1 MAGFAGDA
9 ATTNGPIPIFLI
21 RSPDHKYLLYD
32 ADTVIW
38 LRKSHRILGVLIG
51 SLPQFPQ
58 QNVFQGLPLQLQ
70 NEEARLLCEKGIAF
84 IVDDL
89 TIHVHHLSSLNI
101 DVRERFSNEL
111 EQQGAKLA
119 QINAT
124 SKEQKSL
131 KHRIKNQQKRSK
143 VGEDPAGLT
152 EDDESMFKSRTQQDC
167 AAQSPSSTSSKGYH
181 AYAMTPAASYPPL
194 LAPSPETQKQFPAVN
209 LASYALFKYLYE
221 RSYVLSPGLRFG
233 CRFLVYPGDPLRYH
247 SHFLAN
253 SYDWD
258 QEIDLLDIIS
268 GGRLGTGV
276 KKSFLI
282 SGTDLIDKKSG
293 VHAEHQGDYV
303 EHHNRTR
310 TFCIEWGGM

>member
-1 MAGFAGDA
+1 MPCSAGDPVGA
-9 ATTNGPIPIFLI
+9 RSPIPIF
-21 RSPDHKYLLYD
+21 RVPSQENKYLLYD

-70 NEEARLLCEKGIAF
+70 NEEARLLCERGIAV
-84 IVDDL
+84 IVDDY
-89 TIHVHHLSSLNI
+89 TCHVDYLSSLN
-101 DVRERFSNEL
+101 VYERESFSNEL

-119 QINAT
+119 QIHAAL
-124 SKEQKSL
+124 KEQKSL
-131 KHRIKNQQKRSK
+131 KHRTNHQQKSLK
-143 VGEDPAGLT
+143 NDEDFSPLA
-152 EDDESMFKSRTQQDC
+152 EDDESIFDNRSQQRR
-167 AAQSPSSTSSKGYH
+167 AAHSPSQSPAKRH
-181 AYAMTPAASYPPL
+181 QAYAMTPPASNPPL
-194 LAPSPETQKQFPAVN
+194 PAPGLESREQAPIVN
-209 LASYALFKYLYE
+209 AASYALFRHLYE
-221 RSYVLSPGLRFG
+221 QSYVLSPGLRFG

-282 SGTDLIDKKSG
+282 GGTNLIDEESRVRSDHLKES
-293 VHAEHQGDYV
+293 AEAPT
-303 EHHNRTR
+303 RTR